1 MIPYVWAFLVT
12 FIEDTVSRVRAPAPA
27 QGTQGH
33 EAVQVILLGCGQY
46 FVSVYL
52 IMYLIMYVIVWEI

>member
-1 MIPYVWAFLVT
+1 MPCFLAFLIT
-12 FIEDTVSRVRAPAPA
+12 FIEDTVSGVRSPAPA

-46 FVSVYL
+46 FASAYL
-52 IMYLIMYVIVWEI
+52 IMNVFLRT